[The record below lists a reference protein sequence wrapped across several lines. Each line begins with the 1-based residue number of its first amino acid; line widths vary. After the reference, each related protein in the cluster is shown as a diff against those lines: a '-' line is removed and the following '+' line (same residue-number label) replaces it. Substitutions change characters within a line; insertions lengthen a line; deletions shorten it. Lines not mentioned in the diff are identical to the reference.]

1 MRTVILILTLFL
13 ATSCNNSAELETFC
27 DCIGEPST
35 SALLKLRTN
44 YEEFLTLNYQTTD
57 FETGTEKFIQD
68 LISNSSIKID
78 SVSFN
83 KAMKELRNSG
93 FLREFEIYEYWND
106 IENKLV
112 QSAGFHKHD
121 GKYAECLKL
130 VKNPDITDF
139 IEVKEITGETHWDTM
154 VPAFKDYEHQD
165 NELAQLIFILESY
178 RTYMLDRTLYNKQ

>member
-1 MRTVILILTLFL
+1 MLTN
-13 ATSCNNSAELETFC
+13 SCSNSAELEIFC

-35 SALLKLRTN
+35 SSLLKLRTN

-68 LISNSSIKID
+68 LLSDSNIEID

-83 KAMKELRNSG
+83 KVMTELRNSG
-93 FLREFEIYEYWND
+93 FLDEFEIYEYWND
-106 IENKLV
+106 IENKMV
-112 QSAGFHKHD
+112 QTAGLHKHD

-130 VKNPDITDF
+130 VENPDITAF
-139 IEVKEITGETHWDTM
+139 IEVKEITMETHWDTM
-154 VPAFKDYEHQD
+154 IPAFKDYEHQD

-178 RTYMLDRTLYNKQ
+178 RTYMLDRTLYNKR